1 MGLDADG
8 EIADDR
14 RRAKR
19 TLRSIQWSKREV
31 IVKQRVQPLS
41 LLVEGILMAL
51 VPLATCIVEIAGP
64 NTRRNALLVWSI
76 LVIQSV
82 ELSAKLL
89 LSG

>member
-14 RRAKR
+14 RRAER
-19 TLRSIQWSKREV
+19 TLRSVQWSKWKV
-31 IVKQRVQPLS
+31 IVKQRVQPLC
-41 LLVEGILMAL
+41 LMVEGIWMAL
-51 VPLATCIVEIAGP
+51 VPLASWIVEIAGP
-64 NTRRNALLVWSI
+64 NTRRNALLVWSM
-76 LVIQSV
+76 LAIQSV